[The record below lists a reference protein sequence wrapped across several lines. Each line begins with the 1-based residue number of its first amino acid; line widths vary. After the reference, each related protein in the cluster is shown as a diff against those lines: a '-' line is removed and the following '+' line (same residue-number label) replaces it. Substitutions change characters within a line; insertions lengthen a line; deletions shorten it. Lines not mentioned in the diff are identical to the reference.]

1 MSEEGAEAGADAKA
15 QAEPAGAEAPT
26 RREPV
31 APSLQPPAVPAAAE
45 PPQQVADELGSG
57 PLAEFLVA
65 VRRRPALTIFLF
77 GLILFTGGL
86 VSVIGSQIR
95 GAGNDLPDSAGT
107 TPVPEASAAGRVGP
121 VFGEPV
127 GPYIERKKSTLNER
141 ARSDPR
147 VPTLALVVFKEY
159 LTAGQVEAFLNARSM
174 PALTAQVRV
183 PVRSFKPHE
192 VPLES
197 KSLADA
203 SDDMRAQLNR
213 EVESLERIVASTED
227 PAYRTVYSNDVTL
240 YREALGKLTTD
251 PATIFGVVVRATHT
265 NLATAA
271 RAGEVRFVDLPDDP
285 TATLEDTTFAAVIPE
300 DTETATFAVQ

>member
-1 MSEEGAEAGADAKA
+1 MSEESAEAGAEAKT
-15 QAEPAGAEAPT
+15 QGVRAGTPGGEQVPDEAGT
-26 RREPV
+26 
-31 APSLQPPAVPAAAE
+31 
-45 PPQQVADELGSG
+45 G

-77 GLILFTGGL
+77 GLVMFTGGL

-95 GAGNDLPDSAGT
+95 GAGNELPDAAGT
-107 TPVPEASAAGRVGP
+107 TPATQASNAGRVGP

-127 GPYIERKKSTLNER
+127 GPYIERKKSTLSER
-141 ARSDPR
+141 ARSDPQ

-159 LTAGQVEAFLNARSM
+159 RTAGQVEAFLSARSM
-174 PALTAQVRV
+174 QALTAQVRV

-197 KSLADA
+197 KSLAEA
-203 SDDMRAQLNR
+203 SDDMRTQLNR
-213 EVESLERIVASTED
+213 EVESLERVAASTED
-227 PAYRTVYSNDVTL
+227 PTYRTVYTNDVAL

-251 PATIFGVVVRATHT
+251 PATIFGVVVRATHA
-265 NLATAA
+265 NLASAA